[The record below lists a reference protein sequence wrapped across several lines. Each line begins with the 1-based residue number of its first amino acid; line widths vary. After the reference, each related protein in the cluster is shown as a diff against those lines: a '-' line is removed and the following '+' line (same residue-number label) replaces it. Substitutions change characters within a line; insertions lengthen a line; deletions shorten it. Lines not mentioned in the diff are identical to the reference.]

1 MEKYHR
7 GDHQI
12 GRVQMEKRNTG
23 TPRIAIWLLRHIAD
37 PEDALSLIGDVE
49 EDYKDRCSQ
58 RGKFQAKCWAWHQI
72 LISLPPFFKS
82 YIYWSFT
89 MIKNYLKIALRVIKK
104 HKGYSFINITG
115 LAVGIACCVLILLWV
130 QDELSFDRFHNNYK
144 DIYRTTLNL
153 EGQWTTSSPWALAPI
168 LKQEYPEILSATR
181 YRQNELL
188 YTHENKSFYEE
199 TAFVDPDFFE
209 IFTFPWTKGSQDI
222 PLPTQDS
229 VVITERTATKYF
241 GRDDPLGKTLTADNR
256 TKLTVTG
263 VIKNIPTNST
273 LTFDILASVKVFGEE
288 KLNSWA
294 LESSSFI
301 LLQENASP
309 DALGEKIAGI
319 TMEYDKRTN
328 KKVITGIQPLSRMY
342 LYSLEG
348 GGNIIYIYIFSTIAL
363 FILLIACINFMNLS
377 TARGSTRAK
386 EVALRKVVGAHRQ
399 HVIKQFYGESLL
411 LSFVSLMIALVMVY
425 LLLPAFN
432 NLSQKSM
439 QFELGS
445 NLPILLGLL
454 GITLFT
460 GMVSGSYPALFLSS
474 FRPVN
479 IIKGAHSARS
489 SKPLLRKVL
498 VVTQFAIAIVL
509 IIGTIITAKQLNF
522 IRNKEL
528 GFNRQHVISLPMN
541 PAVRESY
548 EAFKNEALNHHSI
561 IHVTSAQS
569 RPTQVGNINPV
580 YWEGK
585 GPEQYEVI
593 KFISCDHD
601 YIKTFEMEMAQGRD
615 FSRDFPTDMQNYIVN
630 EEVVKLMGFD
640 EPVDKLFSIWQ
651 NEGQIIGVVKNFH
664 SRPLHNEIEP
674 LVLTLAQNN
683 WGPNYIFLRIGP
695 ENISQTLNNL
705 AKTWKKFAPN
715 YPFDFQF
722 LDEAFEQ
729 QYSADQRTGTIF
741 KYFAILAILISCLGI
756 FGLAAF
762 TAEQR
767 TKEIGI
773 RKVLGSSISGI
784 VTLISKE
791 FVILLTVA
799 NVIAWPVA
807 YFLMNRMLDNY
818 AYRTNITLWIFL
830 IAGALAY
837 TIALLTVS
845 FQAFKAARTD
855 PAHALRYE

>member
-1 MEKYHR
+1 M
-7 GDHQI
+7 
-12 GRVQMEKRNTG
+12 
-23 TPRIAIWLLRHIAD
+23 
-37 PEDALSLIGDVE
+37 
-49 EDYKDRCSQ
+49 
-58 RGKFQAKCWAWHQI
+58 
-72 LISLPPFFKS
+72 
-82 YIYWSFT
+82 
-89 MIKNYLKIALRVIKK
+89 
-104 HKGYSFINITG
+104 
-115 LAVGIACCVLILLWV
+115 
-130 QDELSFDRFHNNYK
+130 
-144 DIYRTTLNL
+144 
-153 EGQWTTSSPWALAPI
+153 
-168 LKQEYPEILSATR
+168 
-181 YRQNELL
+181 
-188 YTHENKSFYEE
+188 
-199 TAFVDPDFFE
+199 AFVDPDFLD
-209 IFTFPWTKGSQDI
+209 IFTFPWVKGSQDS
-222 PLPTQDS
+222 PFPTLDS
-229 VVITERTATKYF
+229 IVITERTATKYF
-241 GRDDPLGKTLTADNR
+241 GSEDPLGKTLTANSR

-263 VIKNIPTNST
+263 VIKNVPTNSS
-273 LTFDILASVKVFGEE
+273 LTFDILASVKLFGEE

-309 DALGEKIAGI
+309 DTLGEKIAGI

-328 KKVITGIQPLSRMY
+328 KKVITGIQPLSRIH
-342 LYSLEG
+342 LYSLQG

-386 EVALRKVVGAHRQ
+386 EVGLRKVVGAHRQ
-399 HVIKQFYGESLL
+399 HVVNQFYGESLL
-411 LSFVSLMIALVMVY
+411 LSCVSLLIALAMVY
-425 LLLPAFN
+425 LLLPEFN
-432 NLSQKSM
+432 NLAQKSM
-439 QFELGS
+439 RLELSS

-460 GMVSGSYPALFLSS
+460 GIVSGSYPALFLSS
-474 FRPVN
+474 FRPANV
-479 IIKGAHSARS
+479 IKGAHSARS

-498 VVTQFAIAIVL
+498 VVTQFSIAIVL
-509 IIGTIITAKQLNF
+509 IIGTIVTAKQLNY

-541 PAVRESY
+541 PALRQSY

-561 IHVTSAQS
+561 IHVTSAQN

-580 YWEGK
+580 YWEGR

-593 KFISCDHD
+593 NFISCDHD

-615 FSRDFPTDMQNYIVN
+615 FSREYPTDEQNYIVN
-630 EEVVKLMGFD
+630 EEVVKLMGF
-640 EPVDKLFSIWQ
+640 ENPVGKLFSIWQ
-651 NEGQIIGVVKNFH
+651 NEGTIIGVVKNFH
-664 SRPLHNEIEP
+664 SRPLHNEIAP
-674 LVLTLAQNN
+674 VVLTLAQNN
-683 WGPNYIFLRIGP
+683 WGPNYVFLRIGP
-695 ENISQTLNNL
+695 ENISQTLNDL

-715 YPFDFQF
+715 HPFDFQF
-722 LDEAFEQ
+722 LDEAFEEL
-729 QYSADQRTGTIF
+729 YRTDQRTGTIF

-773 RKVLGSSISGI
+773 RKVLGASISGI
-784 VTLISKE
+784 VSLISKE

-807 YFLMNRMLDNY
+807 FFLAKRMLNNY

-830 IAGALAY
+830 LAGLLAY

-855 PAHALRYE
+855 PARALRYE